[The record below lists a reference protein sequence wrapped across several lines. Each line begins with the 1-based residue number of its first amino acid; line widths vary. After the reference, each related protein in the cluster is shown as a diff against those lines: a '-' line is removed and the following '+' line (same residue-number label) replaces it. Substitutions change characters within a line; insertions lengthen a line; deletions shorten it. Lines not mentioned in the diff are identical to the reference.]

1 MSTVP
6 PPMTVEENR
15 VILRGELA
23 TDVIHDIAW
32 TETPGYEEF
41 QEQFEI
47 VSGHHLGNPDEDYYQ
62 GVTWTAL
69 IRRKRDKRL
78 FGFAYWEPVAKNAE
92 SLVEPNGE
100 EHRIDVEYDEDYSVV
115 GGQVY
120 VFAPVKQFT
129 ISGYEVVNDLP
140 TDARSTT

>member
-1 MSTVP
+1 MSSTIP
-6 PPMTVEENR
+6 AITAEENR

-32 TETPGYEEF
+32 SDTPGFEEF
-41 QEQFEI
+41 QELFEI

-69 IRRKRDKRL
+69 IRRKTDKRL
-78 FGFAYWEPVAKNAE
+78 FGFAYWQPVAKNAE
-92 SLVEPNGE
+92 SLVESNAE
-100 EHRIDVEYDEDYSVV
+100 EHGIEVEYDEDYDVV

-120 VFAPVKQFT
+120 VFTPVREFT
-129 ISGYEVVNDLP
+129 LKGYEALSP
-140 TDARSTT
+140 EAGGE